1 MKVNYEN
8 YEFNKELGFSI
19 KLDETKFYVDE
30 IFKKIKDTHKNVK
43 ANSFEINLNET
54 LKMNVIYN
62 NKAYIGL
69 YKTSCIY
76 FIKKIQVIYKNIK
89 CNIYNCNM
97 LESYITNIM
106 ESKVNKI
113 QIVEKNT
120 KKLIKSSDLF
130 SLDFNNIF

>member
-54 LKMNVIYN
+54 LK
-62 NKAYIGL
+62 
-69 YKTSCIY
+69 
-76 FIKKIQVIYKNIK
+76 
-89 CNIYNCNM
+89 
-97 LESYITNIM
+97 
-106 ESKVNKI
+106 
-113 QIVEKNT
+113 
-120 KKLIKSSDLF
+120 
-130 SLDFNNIF
+130 